1 MTHSHWW
8 IPRLLTVLC
17 LLQPVLDVFSYWCA
31 RWGVPACLTLAP
43 RLAMLGFMVI
53 LSFRLCPRRKMY
65 WLLTGWTAA
74 LVLGHL
80 WAIGQQGIVDLF
92 SDCTNLVRMLQL
104 PWMTL
109 SLLTCLQLH
118 PEGKDGLLRGFCGS
132 LWIILAVLLL
142 AAITGTEPHTYEDG
156 TGRLGWFQNTNA
168 QSAIVSMVYPVA
180 LSRTRQ
186 TPAYFF
192 PTLLGGGAALWLL
205 GTRLAYLALL
215 ASLFGLAGVLLLSAT
230 RPWQQIAVLTGCGAL
245 CLLLLPQSPMARHQA
260 LYRDAQADRQ
270 AQINS
275 SLSRFDLP
283 PLDEEGLTDA
293 ERSARQALWTEALT
307 PIYAK
312 YAPNLV
318 AQFGAEQ
325 TIALYDYTTDI
336 KTITAARPQKLMF
349 ARLLMDES
357 GPSARFFG
365 LELGRFTVG
374 DTIYDV
380 ENDFHGVYYLW
391 GWAGLLSLLLFLGL
405 FARCIPAALRRLTPE
420 LAALLLALGFA
431 LLHAL
436 FTAGVLRRPNSS
448 FYLSAVLAALWEST
462 SRTYTEK

>member
-31 RWGVPACLTLAP
+31 QWGVPACLTLAP
-43 RLAMLGFMVI
+43 RLAMLGAMVL
-53 LSFRLCPRRKMY
+53 LSFRLCPHRRAY
-65 WLLTGWTAA
+65 WILTGWTAA

-80 WAIGQQGIVDLF
+80 WAIGQQGIVNLF
-92 SDCTNLVRMLQL
+92 SDSTNLVRMLQL

-118 PEGKDGLLRGFCGS
+118 PEGMDGLRHGFCGS

-156 TGRLGWFQNTNA
+156 MGRLGWFQNTNA
-168 QSAIVSMVYPVA
+168 QSAIVSMIYPVA
-180 LSRTRQ
+180 LCRTRMRS
-186 TPAYFF
+186 AHFF

-215 ASLFGLAGVLLLSAT
+215 ASLFGLAGVLLLT
-230 RPWQQIAVLTGCGAL
+230 TIRPWRQIAVLTGCGAI
-245 CLLLLPQSPMARHQA
+245 CLLLLPLSPMARHQA
-260 LYRDAQADRQ
+260 LYQDTQADRQ

-275 SLSRFDLP
+275 SLARFNLP
-283 PLDEEGLTDA
+283 PLDEEGLTKA
-293 ERSARQALWTEALT
+293 EFTARQALWTEALT
-307 PIYAK
+307 PIYTK
-312 YAPNLV
+312 YAPHLV
-318 AQFGAEQ
+318 EQFGAEQ

-336 KTITAARPQKLMF
+336 KTITATRPQKLKF
-349 ARLLMDES
+349 ARLLMDAS
-357 GPSARFFG
+357 NPSARLFG
-365 LELGRFTVG
+365 LELGRFTAG

-405 FARCIPAALRRLTPE
+405 FARRIPAALRRLTPE
-420 LAALLLALGFA
+420 LAALLLSLGFA